1 MTMPQ
6 KIAIIGSGAIGAF
19 YGARLLKSGR
29 DVHFL
34 FHSDIDHVRTHGLR
48 VDSVDGDMFFPKVN
62 AYGSAEEMPV
72 CDLVIVATK
81 STQNHLLEK
90 LLRPVCNENTAVL
103 LLQNGLNGE
112 RLIHE
117 LGFDGPVLG
126 GLCFVCCNKLG
137 PGHITHL
144 ENGKI
149 IIGEYRGDEQPAG
162 QTEVQEKVAVMFEE
176 AGIPIDRT
184 PDLIQSRW
192 HKLLW
197 NMPFNGLCAL
207 LNATTDQIM
216 ANQATRDLAYAIM
229 QETQAGARALGRD
242 LPDSILDAI
251 MKFTDSLAPYKPSM
265 MLDAIHKRDMELEGI
280 YGEPIRT
287 AKKLGVEMPRS
298 ETLYRELQFLNAS
311 YK

>member
-1 MTMPQ
+1 MSST
-6 KIAIIGSGAIGAF
+6 IAIIGSGAIGAF
-19 YGARLLKSGR
+19 YGARLLQAGN

-34 FHSDIDHVRTHGLR
+34 FHSDIDHVRNHGLR
-48 VDSVDGDMFFPKVN
+48 VDSVDGDMFFPRVN
-62 AYGSAEEMPV
+62 AYGSADDMPV

-90 LLRPVCNENTAVL
+90 LLRPVCNENTAVV

-112 RLIHE
+112 RRIHDM
-117 LGFDGPVLG
+117 GFGGPVLG

-137 PGHITHL
+137 PGHTAHL

-149 IIGEYRGDEQPAG
+149 ILGEYRRDEQPAG
-162 QTEVQEKVAVMFEE
+162 QTAVQENIALMFEK

-184 PDLIQSRW
+184 PDLILARW

-207 LNATTDQIM
+207 LNATTDKIM

-229 QETQAGARALGRD
+229 QETQAGAQALGRE

-251 MKFTDSLAPYKPSM
+251 MTFTDSLAPYKPSM
-265 MLDAIHKRDMELEGI
+265 MLDAINKRDMELEGI

-298 ETLYRELQFLNAS
+298 ETLYRELQFLNTTFR
-311 YK
+311 

>member
-1 MTMPQ
+1 MPK

-19 YGARLLKSGR
+19 YGARLLASGQE
-29 DVHFL
+29 VHFL
-34 FHSDIDHVRTHGLR
+34 FHSDIDHVRRHGLR
-48 VDSVDGDMFFPKVN
+48 VDSVDGDMFFPEVN
-62 AYGSAEEMPV
+62 AYGSAEKMPV

-81 STQNHLLEK
+81 STQNHLLAN
-90 LLRPVCNENTAVL
+90 LLRPVCNENTTVL

-112 RLIHE
+112 RLIHDM
-117 LGFDGPVLG
+117 GFGGPVLG

-137 PGHITHL
+137 PGHIAHL

-149 IIGEYRGDEQPAG
+149 IIGQYRKDEQPAG
-162 QTEVQEKVAVMFEE
+162 RTEVQENVAVMFEK

-184 PDLIQSRW
+184 PDLILSRW

-207 LNATTDQIM
+207 LNATTDQVM

-242 LPDSILDAI
+242 LPDATLDAI
-251 MKFTDSLAPYKPSM
+251 MEFTDTLAPYKPSM
-265 MLDAIHKRDMELEGI
+265 MLDAINRRDMELEGI

-287 AKKLGVEMPRS
+287 AAEHGVEMPRS

-311 YK
+311 YRE